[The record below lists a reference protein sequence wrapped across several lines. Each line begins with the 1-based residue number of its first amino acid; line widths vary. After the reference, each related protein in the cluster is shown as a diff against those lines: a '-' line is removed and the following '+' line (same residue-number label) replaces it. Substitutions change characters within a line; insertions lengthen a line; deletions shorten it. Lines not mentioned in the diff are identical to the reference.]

1 MGLPLDSRMQYDYP
15 GVGFTPFVGCK
26 VYNPQGHTIDTYV
39 GQLGDSWEISSR
51 QVSTNDLYLNLRTGR
66 AYTWNGTEMVN
77 AHLSPDVTTGSIP
90 ACDHDF
96 SQSNTTY
103 CVSEPITQ
111 PATQPITIGSG
122 STIEF
127 YGNGCFNGCKL
138 IGSNVKIV
146 PHGTQQIFK
155 GCSFELNIQDPDA
168 EYFFVDSQLYA
179 TNFGAISDMHTVECG
194 SWDYR
199 GLHVENL
206 KVHRGY
212 SATETGL
219 SDFSGTINDNAW
231 TQMVGFLKNS
241 NGISIEF
248 NGKFM
253 GYTVNDLSIR
263 GCRNL
268 ELSGGTM
275 LRGFAIIDSQYVD
288 IHDMNFVGVHEV
300 HDFPTILNDKTAYIQ
315 ELQQRIV
322 LESDWSVIL
331 ELSALLNNELNQTYN
346 CTFSGDNLQYDLEG
360 VYHNVEEGDDPVG
373 LGALISCGLS
383 GNGVV
388 ARRENADFA
397 DCHVSVHDCHFEMR
411 QGGVAFNSLFKDRP
425 LEDVKILS
433 HGEVRDCTFSH
444 IYFQPVGSHAEHVT
458 IENIQS
464 EYCLQGLD
472 ISTCASN
479 TVVRNCVFR
488 KCSFGPKQET
498 YDPYTP
504 LTHDNVV
511 ENCLFEM
518 TDDYLIKNTGR
529 YVLCVNKGLANDTF
543 VMRNCQFTVNSAY
556 RFGGM
561 VFRSWRTVLDN
572 VKVRVDIDRGEETGY
587 DILYMIGVGGATPH
601 SPIVEM
607 SHVDIECNA
616 RIESLAFRGV
626 SLSDAGPLQL
636 HMSHVHV
643 HGTGRANILFEKMD
657 KIEFNKSVFDLA
669 STSFVRYSHDVAIR
683 GCRVRQIAATGIL
696 AYTITDTDCLIEDSD
711 IEVGSRLLWL
721 QQTGGS
727 IIVRRNRIRCAPLIS
742 CKWDGSAHIEITGND
757 ITDTSGSGTQL
768 VHPVDQSGYDFWTD
782 GGQNELIVN
791 NNMVRYPSSGTKNVV
806 YPARYADYAHLFY
819 SNFLDHGVKPFNTG
833 TAGERPT
840 SPWQGML
847 HLEGS
852 SYFAY
857 RLTQWLE
864 LMTAVPNL

>member
-1 MGLPLDSRMQYDYP
+1 MGVPFDSRMQYDYP
-15 GVGFTPFVGCK
+15 GIDFTPFVGCK

-96 SQSNTTY
+96 SQDNTTY
-103 CVSEPITQ
+103 HVTEPIVDQT
-111 PATQPITIGSG
+111 IIIGSG
-122 STIEF
+122 CTLEF
-127 YGNGCFNGCKL
+127 YGNGCLVGCTLNGR
-138 IGSNVKIV
+138 GTKIV
-146 PHGTQQIFK
+146 PNGTQQIFDN
-155 GCSFELNIQDPDA
+155 CTFNTQPQVDT
-168 EYFFVDSQLYA
+168 FVDSHLYA
-179 TNFGAISDMHTVECG
+179 TNFGAISDMHTVDKG
-194 SWDYR
+194 AWQFK
-199 GLHVENL
+199 GLNIEHKIVRQGIYVPVGDDE
-206 KVHRGY
+206 V
-212 SATETGL
+212 
-219 SDFSGTINDNAW
+219 FSGIFNDVAW
-231 TQMVGFLKNS
+231 SQMVGFLKNS
-241 NGISIEF
+241 NGISVEF

-253 GYTVNDLSIR
+253 GKTVQDVSVR
-263 GCRNL
+263 DCRNL
-268 ELSGGTM
+268 ELYGGTM
-275 LRGFAIIDSQYVD
+275 LRGLAIIDCQYVD
-288 IHDMNFVGVHEV
+288 IHDMRFVGVHEV
-300 HDFPTILNDKTAYIQ
+300 HDFPTIFHNKTAYVE
-315 ELQQRIV
+315 ELQQRI
-322 LESDWSVIL
+322 ENETD
-331 ELSALLNNELNQTYN
+331 EEKKNELITQLNDIIQNTYN
-346 CTFSGDNLQYDLEG
+346 CMYLGDIDHDGIAADGTET
-360 VYHNVEEGDDPVG
+360 EEM
-373 LGALISCGLS
+373 GALISCGLS
-383 GNGVV
+383 GDGIKVL
-388 ARRENADFA
+388 RKNADFA
-397 DCHVSVHDCHFEMR
+397 DCHVSIHDCHFEMR
-411 QGGVAFNSLFKDRP
+411 QGGVGFSSKYTEENGSIATYLP
-425 LEDVKILS
+425 LS

-464 EYCLQGLD
+464 EYCMQGLD
-472 ISTCASN
+472 ISTSASN
-479 TVVRNCVFR
+479 TVARNCVFR
-488 KCSFGPKQET
+488 KCSCGPKQEAHF
-498 YDPYTP
+498 PFTP

-518 TDDYLIKNTGR
+518 TDDYVLKNALR
-529 YVLCVNKGLANDTF
+529 YILTVNAGLANDTF

-572 VKVRVDIDRGEETGY
+572 VRVKVDVQCAENY
-587 DILYMIGVGGATPH
+587 DILYMIGMGGATPH

-607 SHVDIECNA
+607 NHVDIECNA

-626 SLSDAGPLQL
+626 PLSDAGPLQL

-657 KIEFNKSVFDLA
+657 HIVLNKSVFNLA
-669 STSFVRYSHDVAIR
+669 STSFVRYSHDVAIH
-683 GCRVRQIAATGIL
+683 GCRVRQIAGTGIL

-721 QQTGGS
+721 QQNGGS

-768 VHPVDQSGYDFWTD
+768 IHPIDQSGYDFWTD

-791 NNMVRYPSSGTKNVV
+791 NNVVRYPGSGTKNVV

-819 SNFLDHGVKPFNTG
+819 SNFLDHGIKPFNTG

-864 LMTAVPNL
+864 LITAVPNL